1 MKKKKKIAN
10 IIMIAVIAAIVAV
23 GVLSVGRYRG
33 RIGHNGETQVTACA
47 ARNKGVIDLTRSGIA
62 AHLEDTA
69 ALRDGDKLSSHKG
82 AQVSVSFGDSYLVLG
97 ENASLVVDQASAPH
111 FAVTVLSGE
120 VFLCAKEAVSARFDE
135 QTVNVASSTVV
146 LSVRTGS
153 ESIGVLAGEVTVGEK
168 TLSGGQAAAF
178 TANGGPTYTTLS
190 AASLSDFLLRCAQDS
205 TAALCFTAAELSQ
218 VLADRRSQTANPS
231 ENTDTST
238 SAPGTSAADA
248 SPGKNDS
255 ADTSETPD
263 DDKQGGSS
271 TSSGSSSTKPDKKP
285 DDDSPNKEE
294 SVTSHTCTI
303 EIRCDTIL
311 DNMDELATGKD
322 SYVPADGTILAA
334 TTVSFTDGETVFDVL
349 KRACEQNGIQLEYSY
364 TPLYE
369 SYYVEG
375 IHHLYEFDCGSE
387 SGWMFKV
394 NGWFPNYGCSA
405 YTLSQGDS
413 IVWCYTCH
421 GLGADVGGGVY

>member
-47 ARNKGVIDLTRSGIA
+47 ARDKGVIDLTRSGIA

-97 ENASLVVDQASAPH
+97 ENASLVVDRASAPH

-178 TANGGPTYTTLS
+178 TADGGPTYTILS

-205 TAALCFTAAELSQ
+205 TATLCFTAAELSQ
-218 VLADRRSQTANPS
+218 VLTDRRSQTANPS

>member
-33 RIGHNGETQVTACA
+33 RIGHNRETQVTACA
-47 ARNKGVIDLTRSGIA
+47 ARDKGVIDLTRSGIA

-168 TLSGGQAAAF
+168 TLSGAQAAAF

-238 SAPGTSAADA
+238 SAPGTSAAAA

-285 DDDSPNKEE
+285 DDDSPNKED

>member
-33 RIGHNGETQVTACA
+33 RIGHNRETQVTACA
-47 ARNKGVIDLTRSGIA
+47 ARDKGVIDLTRSGIA

-120 VFLCAKEAVSARFDE
+120 VFLCAKEAVSVRFGE
-135 QTVNVASSTVV
+135 QAVNVTNSTVV

-168 TLSGGQAAAF
+168 TLSGGQAASF
-178 TANGGPTYTTLS
+178 TADGGPTYTTLS

-205 TAALCFTAAELSQ
+205 TATLCFTAAELSQ
-218 VLADRRSQTANPS
+218 VLTDRRSQTANPS

-238 SAPGTSAADA
+238 SAPDTSAAAA

-303 EIRCDTIL
+303 EIRCDTSL
-311 DNMDELATGKD
+311 NNMDELETGKD

-421 GLGADVGGGVY
+421 GLGADVGGGLY

>member
-47 ARNKGVIDLTRSGIA
+47 ARDKGVIDLTRSGIA

-135 QTVNVASSTVV
+135 QTVNITNSTVV

-205 TAALCFTAAELSQ
+205 TATLCFTAAELSQ
-218 VLADRRSQTANPS
+218 VLTDRRSQTANPS

-421 GLGADVGGGVY
+421 ELGADVGGGVY

>member
-33 RIGHNGETQVTACA
+33 RIGHNRETQVTACA
-47 ARNKGVIDLTRSGIA
+47 ARDKGVIDLTRSGIA

-120 VFLCAKEAVSARFDE
+120 VFLCAKEAVSARFGE
-135 QTVNVASSTVV
+135 QAVNITNSTVV

-178 TANGGPTYTTLS
+178 TADGGPTYTILS

-205 TAALCFTAAELSQ
+205 TATLCFTAAELSQ
-218 VLADRRSQTANPS
+218 VLTDRRSQTANPS

-255 ADTSETPD
+255 VGTSETPD

>member
-47 ARNKGVIDLTRSGIA
+47 ARDKGVIDLTRSGIA

-120 VFLCAKEAVSARFDE
+120 VFLCAKEAVSARFGE

-205 TAALCFTAAELSQ
+205 TATLCFTAAELSQ
-218 VLADRRSQTANPS
+218 VLTDRRSQTANPS

>member
-33 RIGHNGETQVTACA
+33 WFGHNGETQFTACA
-47 ARNKGVIDLTRSGIA
+47 ARDKGVIDLTRSGIA

-120 VFLCAKEAVSARFDE
+120 VFLCAKEAVSARFGE
-135 QTVNVASSTVV
+135 QAVNITNSTVV

-218 VLADRRSQTANPS
+218 VLTDRRSQTANPS
-231 ENTDTST
+231 ENTDTPT

-421 GLGADVGGGVY
+421 ELGADVGGGVY

>member
-47 ARNKGVIDLTRSGIA
+47 ARDKGVIDLTRSGIA

-205 TAALCFTAAELSQ
+205 TATLCFTAAELSQ
-218 VLADRRSQTANPS
+218 VLTDRRSQTANPS

>member
-47 ARNKGVIDLTRSGIA
+47 ARDKGVIDLTRSGIA

-97 ENASLVVDQASAPH
+97 ENASLVVDRASAPH

-120 VFLCAKEAVSARFDE
+120 VFLCAKEAVSARFGE
-135 QTVNVASSTVV
+135 QAVNITNSTVV

-168 TLSGGQAAAF
+168 TLSGGQFAAF
-178 TANGGPTYTTLS
+178 TADGGPTYTTLS

-218 VLADRRSQTANPS
+218 VLTARRSQTANPS

-322 SYVPADGTILAA
+322 SYVPADGTVLAA

>member
-33 RIGHNGETQVTACA
+33 RFGHNGETQVTACA
-47 ARNKGVIDLTRSGIA
+47 ARDKGVIDLTRSGIA

-120 VFLCAKEAVSARFDE
+120 VFLCAKEAVSACFGE
-135 QTVNVASSTVV
+135 QAVNITNSTVV

-178 TANGGPTYTTLS
+178 TANGSPTYTTLS

-231 ENTDTST
+231 ENTDTPT
-238 SAPGTSAADA
+238 SAPDTSATAA

-255 ADTSETPD
+255 VGTSEAPD
-263 DDKQGGSS
+263 GDKQGGSS

-413 IVWCYTCH
+413 IVWSYTCH
-421 GLGADVGGGVY
+421 GLGADVGGGLY

>member
-47 ARNKGVIDLTRSGIA
+47 ARDKGVIDLTRSGIA

-168 TLSGGQAAAF
+168 TLSGGQFAAF
-178 TANGGPTYTTLS
+178 TADGGPTYTILS

-205 TAALCFTAAELSQ
+205 TATLCFTAAELSQ
-218 VLADRRSQTANPS
+218 VLTDRRSQTANPS

>member
-33 RIGHNGETQVTACA
+33 WFGHNVETQVTACA
-47 ARNKGVIDLTRSGIA
+47 ARDKGVIDLTRSGIA

-120 VFLCAKEAVSARFDE
+120 VFLCAKEAVSVRFGE
-135 QTVNVASSTVV
+135 QTVNVTNSTVV

-153 ESIGVLAGEVTVGEK
+153 ENIGVLAGEVTVGEK

-190 AASLSDFLLRCAQDS
+190 AASLSDFLLHCAQDS
-205 TAALCFTAAELSQ
+205 AAALCFTAAELSQ

-238 SAPGTSAADA
+238 SAPGTSAADV

-311 DNMDELATGKD
+311 NNMDELETGKD
-322 SYVPADGTILAA
+322 SYVPADGTVLAA

-375 IHHLYEFDCGSE
+375 IHHIYEFDCGSE

>member
-47 ARNKGVIDLTRSGIA
+47 ARDKGVIDLTRSGIA

-178 TANGGPTYTTLS
+178 TADGGPTYTTLS

-205 TAALCFTAAELSQ
+205 TATLCFTAAELSQ
-218 VLADRRSQTANPS
+218 VLTDRRSQTANPS
-231 ENTDTST
+231 ENTDTSP

-311 DNMDELATGKD
+311 DNMDELETGKD
-322 SYVPADGTILAA
+322 SYVPADGTVLAA

>member
-23 GVLSVGRYRG
+23 GVLSVGRYLG
-33 RIGHNGETQVTACA
+33 RFGHNGETQVTACA
-47 ARNKGVIDLTRSGIA
+47 ARDKGVIDLTRSGIA

-120 VFLCAKEAVSARFDE
+120 VFLCAKEAVSARFGE
-135 QTVNVASSTVV
+135 QAVNITNSTVV

-178 TANGGPTYTTLS
+178 TADGGPTYTILS

-205 TAALCFTAAELSQ
+205 TATLCFTAAELSQ
-218 VLADRRSQTANPS
+218 VLTDRRSQTANPS

>member
-47 ARNKGVIDLTRSGIA
+47 ARDKGVIDLTRSGIA

-111 FAVTVLSGE
+111 FAVTLLSGE

-168 TLSGGQAAAF
+168 MLSGGQAAAF
-178 TANGGPTYTTLS
+178 TADGGPTYTILS

-205 TAALCFTAAELSQ
+205 TATLCFTAAELSQ
-218 VLADRRSQTANPS
+218 VLTDRRSQTANPS

>member
-10 IIMIAVIAAIVAV
+10 IIMIAVIAAVVAV
-23 GVLSVGRYRG
+23 GVLLVGRYHG
-33 RIGHNGETQVTACA
+33 RFGHNGETQVTACA
-47 ARNKGVIDLTRSGIA
+47 ERGKGVIDLTRSGIA
-62 AHLEDTA
+62 TYLEDTA
-69 ALRDGDKLSSHKG
+69 ALRDGDKLSSRKG
-82 AQVSVSFGDSYLVLG
+82 AQVSVSFGDSYLILG
-97 ENASLVVDQASAPH
+97 ESASLVVDQASAPD

-120 VFLCAKEAVSARFDE
+120 VFLCARDAVSVRLGE
-135 QTVNVASSTVV
+135 QTVNITNSTVV

-178 TANGGPTYTTLS
+178 TANGGPTYTALS

-205 TAALCFTAAELSQ
+205 PAALCFTAAELSQ
-218 VLADRRSQTANPS
+218 VLTDRRSQTASPT
-231 ENTDTST
+231 ENTDTPP
-238 SAPGTSAADA
+238 SAPGTSAAAA

-255 ADTSETPD
+255 VGTSEAPD

-271 TSSGSSSTKPDKKP
+271 ASSGSSSTKPDKNP
-285 DDDSPNKEE
+285 AGDSPNKEDP
-294 SVTSHTCTI
+294 VTSHTCTI

>member
-47 ARNKGVIDLTRSGIA
+47 ARDKGVIDLTRSGIA

-178 TANGGPTYTTLS
+178 TADGGPTYTTLS

-205 TAALCFTAAELSQ
+205 TATLCFTAAELSQ
-218 VLADRRSQTANPS
+218 VLTDRRSQTANPS

-255 ADTSETPD
+255 VDTSETPD

-322 SYVPADGTILAA
+322 SYVPADGTVLAA

>member
-47 ARNKGVIDLTRSGIA
+47 ARDKGVIDLTRSGIA

-97 ENASLVVDQASAPH
+97 ENASLVVDRASAPH

-178 TANGGPTYTTLS
+178 TADGGPTYTTLS

-205 TAALCFTAAELSQ
+205 TATLCFTAAELSQ
-218 VLADRRSQTANPS
+218 VLTDRRSQTANPS

-421 GLGADVGGGVY
+421 GLGADVRGGVY

>member
-47 ARNKGVIDLTRSGIA
+47 ARDKGVIDLTRSGIA

-120 VFLCAKEAVSARFDE
+120 VFLCAKEAVSACFGE
-135 QTVNVASSTVV
+135 QAVNITNSTVV

-205 TAALCFTAAELSQ
+205 TATLCFTAAELSQ
-218 VLADRRSQTANPS
+218 VLTDRRSQTANPS

>member
-33 RIGHNGETQVTACA
+33 RIGHNRETQVTACA
-47 ARNKGVIDLTRSGIA
+47 ARDKGVIDLTRSGIA

-120 VFLCAKEAVSARFDE
+120 VFLCAKEAVSACFGE
-135 QTVNVASSTVV
+135 QAVNITNSTVV

-168 TLSGGQAAAF
+168 TLSGGQFAAF
-178 TANGGPTYTTLS
+178 TADGGPTYTILS

-205 TAALCFTAAELSQ
+205 TATLCFTAAELSQ
-218 VLADRRSQTANPS
+218 VLTDRRSQTANPS

>member
-33 RIGHNGETQVTACA
+33 RIGHNRETQVTACA
-47 ARNKGVIDLTRSGIA
+47 ARDKGVIDLTRSGIA

-120 VFLCAKEAVSARFDE
+120 VFLCAKEAVSARFGE
-135 QTVNVASSTVV
+135 QAVNITNSTVV

-178 TANGGPTYTTLS
+178 TADGGPTYTTLS

-205 TAALCFTAAELSQ
+205 TAALCFTATELSQ

-231 ENTDTST
+231 ENTDTPT
-238 SAPGTSAADA
+238 SVPGTSAAAA

-294 SVTSHTCTI
+294 SVISHTCTI

>member
-47 ARNKGVIDLTRSGIA
+47 ARDKGVIDLTRSGIA

-120 VFLCAKEAVSARFDE
+120 VFLCAKEAVSACFGE
-135 QTVNVASSTVV
+135 QAVNITNSTVV

-168 TLSGGQAAAF
+168 TLSGGQIAAF
-178 TANGGPTYTTLS
+178 TADGGPTYTTLS

-205 TAALCFTAAELSQ
+205 TATLCFTAAELSQ
-218 VLADRRSQTANPS
+218 VLTDRRSQTANPS

>member
-47 ARNKGVIDLTRSGIA
+47 ARDKGVIDLTRSGIA

-97 ENASLVVDQASAPH
+97 ENASLVVDRASAPH

-168 TLSGGQAAAF
+168 MLSGGQAAAF
-178 TANGGPTYTTLS
+178 TADGGPTYTILS

-205 TAALCFTAAELSQ
+205 TATLCFTAAELSQ
-218 VLADRRSQTANPS
+218 VLTDRRSQTANPS

>member
-47 ARNKGVIDLTRSGIA
+47 ARDKGVIDLTRSGIA

-238 SAPGTSAADA
+238 SAPGTSAAAA

-255 ADTSETPD
+255 VGTSEAPD
-263 DDKQGGSS
+263 GDKQGGSS

-311 DNMDELATGKD
+311 DNMDELETGKD

>member
-33 RIGHNGETQVTACA
+33 RIGHNRETQVTACA
-47 ARNKGVIDLTRSGIA
+47 ARDKGVIDLTRSGIA

-168 TLSGGQAAAF
+168 TLSGGQAASF
-178 TANGGPTYTTLS
+178 TADGGPTYTTLS

-205 TAALCFTAAELSQ
+205 TATLCFTAAELSQ
-218 VLADRRSQTANPS
+218 VLTDRRSQTANPS

-285 DDDSPNKEE
+285 ADASPNKEE
-294 SVTSHTCTI
+294 SVTSHPCTI

-322 SYVPADGTILAA
+322 SYVPADGTVLAA

-387 SGWMFKV
+387 SGWMYKV

-421 GLGADVGGGVY
+421 GLGADVGGGLY

>member
-47 ARNKGVIDLTRSGIA
+47 ARDKGVIDLTRSGIA

-120 VFLCAKEAVSARFDE
+120 VFLCAKEAVSARFGE

-178 TANGGPTYTTLS
+178 TADGGPTYTTLS

-205 TAALCFTAAELSQ
+205 TATLCFTAAELSQ
-218 VLADRRSQTANPS
+218 VLTDRRSQTANPS

-238 SAPGTSAADA
+238 SAPGTSTAAA
-248 SPGKNDS
+248 SPGENDS

-311 DNMDELATGKD
+311 DNMDELETGKD

>member
-33 RIGHNGETQVTACA
+33 WFGHNGETQVTACA
-47 ARNKGVIDLTRSGIA
+47 ARDKGVIDLTRSGIA

-97 ENASLVVDQASAPH
+97 ENASLVVDRASAPH

-190 AASLSDFLLRCAQDS
+190 AASLSDFLLLCAQDS

-218 VLADRRSQTANPS
+218 VLTDRRSQTAKPS
-231 ENTDTST
+231 ENTDTPA

-322 SYVPADGTILAA
+322 SYVPADGTVLAA

>member
-47 ARNKGVIDLTRSGIA
+47 ARDKGVIDLTRSGIA

-120 VFLCAKEAVSARFDE
+120 VFLCAKEAVSARFGE

-168 TLSGGQAAAF
+168 TLSGGQFAAF
-178 TANGGPTYTTLS
+178 TADGGPTYTTLS

-205 TAALCFTAAELSQ
+205 TATLCFTAAELSQ
-218 VLADRRSQTANPS
+218 VLTDRRSQTANPS

>member
-47 ARNKGVIDLTRSGIA
+47 ARDKGVIDLTRSGIA

-69 ALRDGDKLSSHKG
+69 ALRNGDKLSSRKG
-82 AQVSVSFGDSYLVLG
+82 AQVSVSLGDSYLILG
-97 ENASLVVDQASAPH
+97 ESASLVVDQASAPD

-120 VFLCAKEAVSARFDE
+120 VFLCARDAVSVRLGE
-135 QTVNVASSTVV
+135 QTVHITNSTVV

-178 TANGGPTYTTLS
+178 TANGGPTYIALS
-190 AASLSDFLLRCAQDS
+190 AASLSDFLLHCAQDS
-205 TAALCFTAAELSQ
+205 PAALCFTAVELSQ
-218 VLADRRSQTANPS
+218 VLTDRRSQTASPS
-231 ENTDTST
+231 ENTDTPS
-238 SAPGTSAADA
+238 SAPGTSAAAA

-255 ADTSETPD
+255 AGTSATPD
-263 DDKQGGSS
+263 DDKQIGSS
-271 TSSGSSSTKPDKKP
+271 ASSGSSSTKPDTTPAGDTP
-285 DDDSPNKEE
+285 DKEDA
-294 SVTSHTCTI
+294 VTGHTCTI

-311 DNMDELATGKD
+311 DNMDDLDPGKD

-334 TTVSFTDGETVFDVL
+334 VTVSFTDGETVFDVL
-349 KRACEQNGIQLEYSY
+349 KRACEQNGIPLEYSY

-387 SGWMFKV
+387 SGWMYKV

>member
-33 RIGHNGETQVTACA
+33 RIGHNRETQVTACA
-47 ARNKGVIDLTRSGIA
+47 ARDKGVIDLTRSGIA

-135 QTVNVASSTVV
+135 QTVNITNSTVV

-168 TLSGGQAAAF
+168 TLSGGQFAAF
-178 TANGGPTYTTLS
+178 TADGGPTYTILS

-205 TAALCFTAAELSQ
+205 TATLCFTAAELSQ
-218 VLADRRSQTANPS
+218 VLTDRRSQTANPS

-387 SGWMFKV
+387 SGWMYKV

>member
-10 IIMIAVIAAIVAV
+10 IIMIAVIAAVVAV
-23 GVLSVGRYRG
+23 GVLLVGRYHG
-33 RIGHNGETQVTACA
+33 RFGHNGETQVTACA
-47 ARNKGVIDLTRSGIA
+47 ERGKGVIDLTRSGIA
-62 AHLEDTA
+62 TYLEDTA
-69 ALRDGDKLSSHKG
+69 ALRDGDKLSSRKG
-82 AQVSVSFGDSYLVLG
+82 AQVSVSFGDSYLILG
-97 ENASLVVDQASAPH
+97 ESASLVVDQASAPD

-120 VFLCAKEAVSARFDE
+120 VFLCARDAVSVRLGE
-135 QTVNVASSTVV
+135 QTVNVTNSTVV

-178 TANGGPTYTTLS
+178 TASGGPTYTALS

-205 TAALCFTAAELSQ
+205 PAALCFTAAELSQ
-218 VLADRRSQTANPS
+218 VPADRRSQTANPS

-238 SAPGTSAADA
+238 SAPGTSAAAA

-255 ADTSETPD
+255 ADTSATPD
-263 DDKQGGSS
+263 DDKQIGSS
-271 TSSGSSSTKPDKKP
+271 ASSGSSLTKPDKNP

-334 TTVSFTDGETVFDVL
+334 VTVSFTDGETVFDVL

>member
-47 ARNKGVIDLTRSGIA
+47 ARDKGVIDLTRSGIA

-111 FAVTVLSGE
+111 FAVTLLSGE

-168 TLSGGQAAAF
+168 MLSGGQAAAF
-178 TANGGPTYTTLS
+178 TADGGPTYTILS

-205 TAALCFTAAELSQ
+205 TATLCFTAAELSQ
-218 VLADRRSQTANPS
+218 VLTDRRSQTANPS

-311 DNMDELATGKD
+311 DNMDELETGKD

>member
-47 ARNKGVIDLTRSGIA
+47 ARDKGVIDLTRSGIA

-178 TANGGPTYTTLS
+178 TADGGPTYTILS

-205 TAALCFTAAELSQ
+205 TATLCFTAAELSQ
-218 VLADRRSQTANPS
+218 VLTDRRSQTANPS

>member
-47 ARNKGVIDLTRSGIA
+47 ARDKGVIDLTRSGIA

-135 QTVNVASSTVV
+135 QTVNITNSTVV

-178 TANGGPTYTTLS
+178 TADGGPTYTILS

-205 TAALCFTAAELSQ
+205 TATLCFTAAELSQ
-218 VLADRRSQTANPS
+218 VLTDRRSQTANPS

-238 SAPGTSAADA
+238 SAPDTSAAAA

-255 ADTSETPD
+255 VGTSEAPD
-263 DDKQGGSS
+263 GDKQGGSG
-271 TSSGSSSTKPDKKP
+271 TSSGSSSTKPDKNP
-285 DDDSPNKEE
+285 AGDSPNKEDP
-294 SVTSHTCTI
+294 VTSHTCTI

-322 SYVPADGTILAA
+322 SYVPADGTVLAA

>member
-47 ARNKGVIDLTRSGIA
+47 ARDKGVIDLTRSGIA

-120 VFLCAKEAVSARFDE
+120 VFLCAKEAVSARFGE

-178 TANGGPTYTTLS
+178 TADGGPTYTTLS

-218 VLADRRSQTANPS
+218 VLTDRRSQTANPS

-255 ADTSETPD
+255 ADTS
-263 DDKQGGSS
+263 GCLLY
-271 TSSGSSSTKPDKKP
+271 TSP
-285 DDDSPNKEE
+285 SP
-294 SVTSHTCTI
+294 
-303 EIRCDTIL
+303 RDR
-311 DNMDELATGKD
+311 G
-322 SYVPADGTILAA
+322 
-334 TTVSFTDGETVFDVL
+334 
-349 KRACEQNGIQLEYSY
+349 
-364 TPLYE
+364 
-369 SYYVEG
+369 
-375 IHHLYEFDCGSE
+375 
-387 SGWMFKV
+387 
-394 NGWFPNYGCSA
+394 
-405 YTLSQGDS
+405 
-413 IVWCYTCH
+413 
-421 GLGADVGGGVY
+421 

>member
-33 RIGHNGETQVTACA
+33 RIGHNRETQVTACA
-47 ARNKGVIDLTRSGIA
+47 ARDKGVIDLTRSGIA

-135 QTVNVASSTVV
+135 QTVNITNSTVV

-178 TANGGPTYTTLS
+178 TADGGPTYTTLS

-205 TAALCFTAAELSQ
+205 TATLCFTAAELSQ
-218 VLADRRSQTANPS
+218 VLTDRRSQTANPS

-238 SAPGTSAADA
+238 SAPGTSTAAA
-248 SPGKNDS
+248 SPGENDS

-322 SYVPADGTILAA
+322 SYVPADGTVLAA

>member
-47 ARNKGVIDLTRSGIA
+47 ARDKGVIDLTRSGIA

-69 ALRDGDKLSSHKG
+69 ALRDGNKLSSHKG

-120 VFLCAKEAVSARFDE
+120 VFLCAKEAVSACFGE
-135 QTVNVASSTVV
+135 QAVNITNSTVV

-178 TANGGPTYTTLS
+178 TADGGPTYTILS

-205 TAALCFTAAELSQ
+205 TATLCFTAAELSQ
-218 VLADRRSQTANPS
+218 VLTDRRSQTANPS

-238 SAPGTSAADA
+238 SAPGTSTAAA
-248 SPGKNDS
+248 SPGENDS

-387 SGWMFKV
+387 SGWMYKV